1 MKGSELSENDKTE
14 HEAGGRWRNDACS
27 LGLSLWGVW
36 AKQKN
41 RDDELTSGA
50 GHVHRSS
57 DESYYTSGGVVG
69 GRIGPDVQSFEDVSM
84 PSNLSPF
91 FFERDLKRWGLSGAI
106 QIGRAHV

>member
-1 MKGSELSENDKTE
+1 MQWSELSDKYNPE
-14 HEAGGRWRNDACS
+14 LAAVGSWRNDAGS
-27 LGLSLWGVW
+27 FGLSLSGVW

-41 RDDELTSGA
+41 RDDEFTIGA

-91 FFERDLKRWGLSGAI
+91 FFERDLKRDRQSTRLNSS
-106 QIGRAHV
+106 H